1 MNIKEKA
8 KAYWEENQE
17 GILMLGIYAVGVV
30 LGTVVGYNMG
40 EALGISETSRYYTQ
54 MAIMANRGR

>member
-1 MNIKEKA
+1 MAIKEKA

-40 EALGISETSRYYTQ
+40 EAFGISEASRYYTK